1 MHAEVDALI
10 SISAASLYTE
20 GPTCTPTF
28 SGGGQQTPWFYAK
41 GLRHPTAGAALAAGN
56 SFVPNNINLG
66 GEQHAPFMLLTG
78 PNMGGKSTLLRQ
90 VCLAVILAQV
100 YCSSLC
106 LSGSLI
112 SFTGLQIYYMG
123 ILVAT
128 FQLHNY

>member
-10 SISAASLYTE
+10 SISAASLHAD

-28 SGGGQQTPWFYAK
+28 SAEGGQQTPWFCAK
-41 GLRHPTAGAALAAGN
+41 GLRHPTAGAALAAGY
-56 SFVPNNINLG
+56 SFVPNDVNLG

-100 YCSSLC
+100 TYLF
-106 LSGSLI
+106 LG
-112 SFTGLQIYYMG
+112 
-123 ILVAT
+123 
-128 FQLHNY
+128 